1 MTNEVLKLK
10 KECQLAKTKF
20 LSGKITK
27 LEAQKAMKPY
37 IDLFNKTAKEK
48 AEKFKVKPKLVSFN
62 YLINS
67 IYF

>member
-1 MTNEVLKLK
+1 MTKEVLELK

-20 LSGKITK
+20 LSGRITK
-27 LEAQKAMKPY
+27 SEAQKAMKPY

-48 AEKFKVKPKLVSFN
+48 AEKFNTKPKLVSFN